1 MTNHISK
8 KVTCSEPYKQVHFD
22 SRGNFGPCCQYIGPR
37 ENFSSITE
45 YLDSNWLLNLKNE
58 LNDRKKING
67 CNFCWR
73 QEEQNVTSMRQ
84 DRNNFYKNESLDTID
99 HIMITYGNQCNT
111 ACRICN
117 PSRSTLIEK
126 QYIDSGWKYNEN
138 IWSKTKTWYKNI
150 NADILSLIGN
160 IRKIAITGG
169 EPFINKYFLQLLLQ
183 LNKITTP
190 LPSISITTNGSFEKQ
205 HIELLKKFKHTHIN
219 FSIDGT
225 GKTYYEYLRWPL
237 KWNDTINKIKLLQ
250 KYDFLTC
257 QFDIVPHNL
266 NLLNIADSV
275 KWLKQTTNYDKQ
287 FRIGFCWL
295 NGAPWY
301 KIDNSPKW
309 VKEKAVNDLKQ
320 LTQLIPDEQK
330 EVDQLINI
338 IQNSNPVEQLD
349 KFEAHVNMTDKWRSS
364 NTWDILKWRIHDI

>member
-1 MTNHISK
+1 MNHISK
-8 KVTCSEPYKQVHFD
+8 KVKCSEPYKQIHFD
-22 SRGNFGPCCQYIGPR
+22 SRGNFGPCCQYIGSR

-45 YLDSNWLLNLKNE
+45 YLNSNWLSNLKKE
-58 LNDRKKING
+58 LDEGKKING
-67 CNFCWR
+67 CSFCWR
-73 QEEQNVTSMRQ
+73 QEEQSVTSMRQ
-84 DRNNFYKNESLDTID
+84 DRNNFYKDKSLDTID

-169 EPFINKYFLQLLLQ
+169 EPFINRYFLQLLLQ

-237 KWNDTINKIKLLQ
+237 KWNNTINKIKLLQ
-250 KYDFLTC
+250 KYDFLSC

-275 KWLKQTTNYDKQ
+275 KWLKQTTNYDGR
-287 FRIGFCWL
+287 FRVGFCWL

-309 VKEKAVNDLKQ
+309 VKEKVINDLKQ

-330 EVDQLINI
+330 EVNELINI
-338 IQNSNPVEQLD
+338 IQNSNQTEKLD
-349 KFEAHVNMTDKWRSS
+349 TFEAHVNMTDKWRGS
-364 NTWDILKWRIHDI
+364 NTWDILKWRMHDI